1 MNTISHKGYTAR
13 IEYDE
18 RDGIFVGRVLGIR
31 GIISFHAGT
40 LPQLHGEFETA
51 IDDYLA
57 ECGEDGVA
65 PEKSVPD
72 GFGLRVP
79 SKRSE
84 KTPITAPVVTE
95 GLHRRVAEIPPAR
108 VG

>member
-1 MNTISHKGYTAR
+1 MNTMSHKGYVAR

-40 LPQLHGEFETA
+40 LAQLRGEFETA

-65 PEKSVPD
+65 PEKPVP
-72 GFGLRVP
+72 GEIPLRVP
-79 SKRSE
+79 
-84 KTPITAPVVTE
+84 
-95 GLHRRVAEIPPAR
+95 AEMERPLSPRGQPAR
-108 VG
+108 VSIGG